1 MKRVLIIVALLLL
14 PSALWAQGALH
25 VSSVTGQVEW
35 RAASARTFVALKTG
49 TSQAI
54 QPGDEI
60 RTSDGAQLILSVP
73 GDSSYMVVQEN
84 SRLVVEDFWSG
95 NFKSIVNLMMGQV
108 RFYIQRLGGRP
119 NPYSVR
125 TPTALIAVRGT
136 IFDVNVDPSQVVE
149 VRCLE
154 GRVTV
159 ENNEGREVVLDEGFK
174 TFVRPGEIPQRP
186 VRNEAELIKDRVI
199 ALKKKSSP
207 DADASG
213 NPSMDI
219 LANDNDRR
227 NRPNDP
233 QFGTNSRTIDNT
245 QRTKPSLTFP

>member
-1 MKRVLIIVALLLL
+1 
-14 PSALWAQGALH
+14 
-25 VSSVTGQVEW
+25 
-35 RAASARTFVALKTG
+35 
-49 TSQAI
+49 
-54 QPGDEI
+54 
-60 RTSDGAQLILSVP
+60 
-73 GDSSYMVVQEN
+73 MVVSGD

-136 IFDVNVDPSQVVE
+136 IFDVNVDQTQIVE

-174 TFVRPGEIPQRP
+174 TLVRPGEVPQRP
-186 VRNEAELIKDRVI
+186 VRNEAELIRDRVI
-199 ALKKKSSP
+199 PIHKKGAP
-207 DADASG
+207 DTDVNANASI
-213 NPSMDI
+213 DI
-219 LANDNDRR
+219 LPNDNDRR
-227 NRPNDP
+227 NRPFDP

-245 QRTKPSLTFP
+245 QRTKPTLTFPQ